1 MASMRLLL
9 LGGSILVLTLASPS
23 ANAADW
29 RDDVKVLRIGVLT
42 ADAPADDL
50 ARLEPYRA
58 YLAEKIALPVELVPA
73 TTMATLIEA
82 ETSGRVQYAI
92 LSASGFAAASEICKC
107 VEPLVLPAA
116 MDGSRGF
123 HAILLA
129 RADSKY
135 QKLEDTDG
143 ARLALG
149 ASDSVAGRLL
159 PLQEFAA
166 AGLDPSS
173 HFAALYES
181 PGPADAIAALLDG
194 RADVALAWSSL
205 AGDPAAGYSFGPLA
219 AMVAAGTLS
228 MDQVRIIWQSPL
240 IPFGPHAVRT
250 DMLADEKTA
259 LRDALTAM
267 AAEAPDTLDAVDRSA
282 YGGGGFVAASAEE
295 YAPLMAL
302 VAPPPAAAPNTS
314 PAAR

>member
-1 MASMRLLL
+1 MRLALL
-9 LGGSILVLTLASPS
+9 SSILLAATLTTA
-23 ANAADW
+23 AHADW

-42 ADAPADDL
+42 ADTPSADL
-50 ARLEPYRA
+50 ARLEPFRA
-58 YLAEKIALPVELVPA
+58 YLADRIALPVELVPA
-73 TTMATLIEA
+73 TTTATLIEA
-82 ETSGRVQYAI
+82 ASSGRVQYAI
-92 LSASGFAAASEICKC
+92 LTASAYAATSEICKC

-123 HAILLA
+123 HAILVA
-129 RADSKY
+129 RADSPY

-149 ASDSVAGRLL
+149 AVDSVSGTLL
-159 PLQEFAA
+159 PLKEFAD
-166 AGLDPSS
+166 AGIDPAK
-173 HFAALYES
+173 HFAALYQS
-181 PGPADAIAALLDG
+181 PGPADAIGALLDG

-205 AGDPAAGYSFGPLA
+205 AGDAATGYSFGPLTT
-219 AMVAAGTLS
+219 MVASGTLS
-228 MDQVRIIWQSPL
+228 MDRVRVVWQSPL

-250 DMLADEKTA
+250 DMPAEEKTA

-282 YGGGGFVAASAEE
+282 YGGGGFVAASAED

-302 VAPPPAAAPNTS
+302 VAPAPASTS
-314 PAAR
+314 PAVP